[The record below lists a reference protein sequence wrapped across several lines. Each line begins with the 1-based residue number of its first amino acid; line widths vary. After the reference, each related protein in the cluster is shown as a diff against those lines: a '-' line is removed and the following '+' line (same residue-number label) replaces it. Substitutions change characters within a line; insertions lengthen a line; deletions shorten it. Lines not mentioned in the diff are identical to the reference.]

1 MEHKHFCAKK
11 NENCKNFD
19 FPEQFLSRLY
29 HVSIDV
35 SIDGYP
41 CSGALISDK
50 EVLTSAQCVKYMRWP
65 KIRLGASGYDVN
77 GTTEQL

>member
-1 MEHKHFCAKK
+1 MEHKNFCAK
-11 NENCKNFD
+11 N

-29 HVSIDV
+29 HVSIDFA
-35 SIDGYP
+35 DGYP

-50 EVLTSAQCVKYMRWP
+50 EVLTSAQCVEYRRWP

-77 GTTEQL
+77 ETTEQL